1 MEFFRTIEQ
10 SISEQFLTKKL
21 NLKQLEAFS
30 NQMFILGE
38 ANNDIAKIG
47 TIWGEFTLIRTEIK
61 GGLRFALKECPN
73 ALTWTTTTNL
83 QPNPNQIVIHLTINR
98 KKQSAE
104 FIEEINAFLDDLK
117 QGITSLI
124 KINKIQK

>member
-117 QGITSLI
+117 QCITSLI